1 MGELSAIVYMT
12 VALLILF
19 IISYSPK
26 KHPAD
31 NRRRLVK
38 LRSSFSFSNP
48 ARHEPVAFDPLVAKI
63 DRRREDNQWEKQYVE
78 HSRPD
83 YLQYPEP
90 AEESQP
96 ETEDYLNDE
105 DKFNVTN
112 RLVLLFPKIDV
123 DPADGFVTENE
134 LIEWNLQQAMKEE
147 WFRSLG
153 EMEIHDKNND
163 GLVSYAEYEAP
174 SWVKNDYASF
184 GHDMGWWTEEH
195 FYASDANGDHVLN
208 LTEFNDFMHPADSKN
223 PKLLQWL
230 CKKEVRERDAD
241 KDGKVNFDEFFHG
254 VFDLVITHDEEGHNS
269 FHRSDYSMDAE
280 TPAKQMFSQLDKDG
294 DRLLSDEELLPII
307 GKLHPSERYY
317 AKQQADYIISQADL
331 NKDGRLSLV
340 EMIDNPYVFYS
351 AIFNDSEDDY
361 EYHDEF
367 R

>member
-12 VALLILF
+12 LALLILF

-26 KHPAD
+26 KHPAN

-63 DRRREDNQWEKQYVE
+63 ERLREDKQWEKQYVE
-78 HSRPD
+78 HFRPD

-147 WFRSLG
+147 WFRSLR
-153 EMEIHDKNND
+153 EMEIHDINND

-195 FYASDANGDHVLN
+195 FYASDADGDHVMN
-208 LTEFNDFMHPADSKN
+208 LTEFN
-223 PKLLQWL
+223 
-230 CKKEVRERDAD
+230 EERDAD

-254 VFDLVITHDEEGHNS
+254 VFDLVINHDP
-269 FHRSDYSMDAE
+269 SDYSMDAE
-280 TPAKQMFSQLDKDG
+280 TPAKRMFSQLDKDG
-294 DRLLSDEELLPII
+294 DRLLSDEELVPII
-307 GKLHPSERYY
+307 GKLHPSEWYY

-340 EMIDNPYVFYS
+340 EMIDNPYVFYT
-351 AIFNDSEDDY
+351 AIFNDSEDEY